1 MTLYNT
7 SEKTQSGFLG
17 LSGSPAAEKPVP
29 FQMASGHTTCP
40 IALRKGGNDTL
51 KTTIQLA
58 SGGRLHS
65 LPIDII
71 RNRHLTSSGKFR
83 MENATGTISFDKTT
97 VRLSLE
103 VQDATRPGTSANAEP
118 WLTDSVE
125 LFFDSSPEVTPMRHP
140 HNYTDH
146 TFRLFV
152 APHAK
157 QQLSSMGKFSCDDA
171 RFKLEQT
178 PTGYRFDLSFPR
190 QTGRYLGFD
199 VKINDF
205 SKGKKLRETTLSGKA
220 ELYRDRCNFTIVEKE
235 K

>member
-65 LPIDII
+65 FPIDII

-83 MENATGTISFDKTT
+83 MENAAGTISFDKTT

-103 VQDATRPGTSANAEP
+103 VQDATRPGTPANAEP
-118 WLTDSVE
+118 W
-125 LFFDSSPEVTPMRHP
+125 
-140 HNYTDH
+140 
-146 TFRLFV
+146 LFV

-178 PTGYRFDLSFPR
+178 PAGYRFDLSFPR

-205 SKGKKLRETTLSGKA
+205 SKGKKLRETTLSGKT